1 MRNINKSST
10 INFNEYASKK
20 IKELRKNKGWS
31 QQELA
36 NKLNVTQ
43 QQINRYENNQRI
55 LKKDFLEK
63 LAIAFNVSMNEF
75 YPLIIVPINNVGII
89 LKEARLKK
97 NLQIKDLVY
106 ELNSYNLSRIYTND
120 IIKCIE
126 NNSCT
131 IENED
136 LLVYAQI
143 LDVDINK
150 IIKTAYNIKNTDYT
164 KINKPNDDNLKKR
177 LDVVSNLSDKEWELV
192 SKYIDFIKQK

>member
-1 MRNINKSST
+1 MRNINKYST